1 MHIQCEAFQ
10 PTQLKNVP
18 LVLVA
23 VLGRPRTTTS
33 GRSNAVVSRLA
44 ASGLRGHACGAVPR
58 RHRRALRVLGLSLL
72 LRLEVWRAVER
83 ARARGLHDRV

>member
-44 ASGLRGHACGAVPR
+44 ASGLSMLGLLDDGERGH
-58 RHRRALRVLGLSLL
+58 
-72 LRLEVWRAVER
+72 LRLQE
-83 ARARGLHDRV
+83 